1 MKRRER
7 LGWWLFG
14 WPEDLRQELQRIG
27 LELNELQTDVEAG
40 RSTRREALDPH
51 DFGGVSDG
59 WNVSK
64 EELHLEKLADLH
76 LVVAVDADA
85 AEADVD
91 GLPLASEKLHPGR
104 PNVERSPQAPVF
116 PSVVVIV

>member
-7 LGWWLFG
+7 LDWRLFG

-27 LELNELQTDVEAG
+27 LELNELETDVEAG
-40 RSTRREALDPH
+40 RSTRREVLDPH
-51 DFGGVSDG
+51 DFGRVSDG

-76 LVVAVDADA
+76 LVVAVDANA

-104 PNVERSPQAPVF
+104 ANVERGPQAPVF